1 MMNWN
6 NFEFNNPEFL
16 WLLALIPFIAT
27 WFFLV
32 RKKETAT
39 LTVSSLKGFNTTSSF
54 LPKLKPLLPI
64 IRLISLTLLIIAL
77 ARPRN
82 VAVSKKVKA
91 NRGIDIVMAIDVSAS
106 MLARDLKPNRLEALK
121 VVATNFVN
129 RRPNDRI
136 GIVVYA
142 GESFTQTPITSDKGI
157 TRRTISEIKWG
168 QLEGGT
174 AIGMGLGSAV
184 NRLKESEAKSK
195 VIILLTDGVNNS
207 GFVDPKTATEL
218 AKELNIKVYTVGIGT
233 NGMADF
239 PFSKDARGRLI
250 SFLILALVNPKIGT
264 KLKTVKREGVDVVFA
279 LDVSKSMLAEDIA
292 PNRLEKSKQI
302 ISKIIDKLGSD
313 RVGIIIYA
321 GNAYPLLPITT
332 DHGAAKMFLQSANPD
347 LVSSQGTAIN
357 DALDLAKT
365 YYNNDDQTNRFLII
379 ISDGEDHQEE
389 TKQIAQ
395 NISNDGIKV
404 YTIGVGTEKG
414 APIPMKINGS
424 LIGYKKYKGETVL
437 TKRNPILLK
446 GVADAASGVYIDGN
460 LTDKPVKAIEDIIGN
475 AQKTAFETKQFSD
488 YKDQFQWF
496 LGIGILFLLIDV
508 FFLDKK
514 TKWLKKVD
522 LFNEKEN

>member
-16 WLLALIPFIAT
+16 WLLALIPFITT

-142 GESFTQTPITSDKGI
+142 GESFTQTPITSDKSI
-157 TRRTISEIKWG
+157 TKRTISEIKWG

-239 PFSKDARGRLI
+239 PFSKDARGRLQFRKQQVEI
-250 SFLILALVNPKIGT
+250 DEELLQF
-264 KLKTVKREGVDVVFA
+264 
-279 LDVSKSMLAEDIA
+279 IA
-292 PNRLEKSKQI
+292 SETQGQYFRATDNSELQEIYDEIDTLEKT
-302 ISKIIDKLGSD
+302 KIEEFK
-313 RVGIIIYA
+313 
-321 GNAYPLLPITT
+321 
-332 DHGAAKMFLQSANPD
+332 
-347 LVSSQGTAIN
+347 
-357 DALDLAKT
+357 
-365 YYNNDDQTNRFLII
+365 YYNY
-379 ISDGEDHQEE
+379 QE
-389 TKQIAQ
+389 
-395 NISNDGIKV
+395 
-404 YTIGVGTEKG
+404 
-414 APIPMKINGS
+414 
-424 LIGYKKYKGETVL
+424 KYRYLLFFAGGLLLLEF
-437 TKRNPILLK
+437 ILK
-446 GVADAASGVYIDGN
+446 N
-460 LTDKPVKAIEDIIGN
+460 T
-475 AQKTAFETKQFSD
+475 
-488 YKDQFQWF
+488 
-496 LGIGILFLLIDV
+496 LFRSFI
-508 FFLDKK
+508 
-514 TKWLKKVD
+514 
-522 LFNEKEN
+522 